1 MNTQTPNKAIERL
14 SFYRRSLQQLLSER
28 KVLYIFSHELARAAG
43 VTAAQ
48 VRRDMMLVGYTGSPS
63 RGYEVSGLAECIG
76 NYLDAPEK
84 QASAVVGVGNLG
96 RAILAYFLGRHTN
109 IDLVAS
115 FDIGSEKTGRVI
127 HGCRCYEFDRIPE
140 IISRKKITTA
150 IISVPAGTAQD
161 VANALVSAGVK
172 GILNFA
178 PVHLHVPES
187 VHVENVDIATLLEKV
202 AFFSR
207 N

>member
-1 MNTQTPNKAIERL
+1 MNTQTPSKAIERL
-14 SFYRRSLQQLLSER
+14 SRYRRVMQQLLMEK
-28 KVLYIFSHELARAAG
+28 KVMYIFSHELAKASG

-63 RGYEVSGLAECIG
+63 KGYEVAGVVRCIG
-76 NYLDAPEK
+76 NYLDAPGR
-84 QASAVVGVGNLG
+84 QTAALVGVGNLG
-96 RAILAYFLGRHTN
+96 RAILAYFLGRHAN

-115 FDIGSEKTGRVI
+115 FDTSSEKTGRVI
-127 HGCRCYEFDRIPE
+127 HGCYCYDFDQLTE
-140 IISRKKITTA
+140 IITSEKIATA
-150 IISVPAGTAQD
+150 IISVPASAAQGVAD
-161 VANALVSAGVK
+161 VLIAAGIK

-178 PVHLHVPES
+178 PVHLHAPEA

-207 N
+207 K